1 MEVVRFCT
9 RLMPRGISFLT
20 YNRWNLNIFKKEFSL
35 FYNLKPYLC
44 GDKLCNTQKL
54 YPNGFTKQ
62 IHPMITIANRIK
74 EGLTDSYP
82 VGEITAL
89 TRIIAT
95 EILGIPQMTFFL
107 KDNVEL
113 THEQE
118 ATLEDAIKRLQKY
131 EPIQYIQGYS
141 DFSGLRF
148 KVTPATL
155 IPRPE
160 TSELVEWIASE
171 YSSKTVNILD
181 IGTGSGCIAIS
192 LAHKLPES
200 NVTAW
205 DISTAALAVAAENS
219 RNNGTEVTFERVD
232 ILSYE
237 PKSAQ
242 FDIIVSNPPYIKEN
256 EKSAMHNNVLDW
268 EPHTALFVPDSDPLL
283 FYRTIA
289 EKGLQMLAPNGTL
302 YFEINRAHGAETMKM
317 LADYGYTDIE
327 LRKDFADN
335 DRMIKAT
342 RP

>member
-1 MEVVRFCT
+1 MKRIAQIINEKLSGYYTQSEV
-9 RLMPRGISFLT
+9 S
-20 YNRWNLNIFKKEFSL
+20 
-35 FYNLKPYLC
+35 
-44 GDKLCNTQKL
+44 
-54 YPNGFTKQ
+54 
-62 IHPMITIANRIK
+62 
-74 EGLTDSYP
+74 
-82 VGEITAL
+82 AL

-95 EILGIPQMTFFL
+95 EMLGVPQMTFFL
-107 KDNVEL
+107 KDEVTL
-113 THEQE
+113 TDEQE
-118 ATLEDAIKRLQKY
+118 TLLYNTINRLQEY

-141 DFSGLRF
+141 DFCGLSF

-171 YSSKTVNILD
+171 SSCKAVNILD

-200 NVTAW
+200 KVTAW
-205 DISTAALAVAAENS
+205 DISNAALAVAAENS
-219 RNNGTEVTFERVD
+219 RNNGTEVTFEHVD

-256 EKSAMHNNVLDW
+256 EKSAMHNNVLNW

-289 EKGLQMLAPNGTL
+289 KKGLTLLKPGGTL
-302 YFEINRAHGAETMKM
+302 YFEINRAHGAETVEM
-317 LADYGYTDIE
+317 LAGLGYTGIE

-342 RP
+342 RQ

>member
-1 MEVVRFCT
+1 MGTTIQQPEVKRIAQIIYDE
-9 RLMPRGISFLT
+9 LSG
-20 YNRWNLNIFKKEFSL
+20 Y
-35 FYNLKPYLC
+35 Y
-44 GDKLCNTQKL
+44 TQS
-54 YPNGFTKQ
+54 
-62 IHPMITIANRIK
+62 
-74 EGLTDSYP
+74 EVS
-82 VGEITAL
+82 AL

-95 EILGIPQMTFFL
+95 EMLGVAQMTYFL
-107 KDNVEL
+107 KDDVTL
-113 THEQE
+113 KAEQE
-118 ATLEDAIKRLQKY
+118 AMLFNAIERLKKQ

-141 DFSGLRF
+141 DFCGLRF

-160 TSELVEWIASE
+160 TSELVEWIASD
-171 YSSKTVNILD
+171 YSGKIVNILD

-219 RNNGTEVTFERVD
+219 CNNGTEVTFERVD

-256 EKSAMHNNVLDW
+256 EKSAMHSNVLDW

-317 LADYGYTDIE
+317 LANFGYTDIE

-342 RP
+342 RA

>member
-1 MEVVRFCT
+1 MKRIAQIINEKLSGYYTQSEV
-9 RLMPRGISFLT
+9 S
-20 YNRWNLNIFKKEFSL
+20 
-35 FYNLKPYLC
+35 
-44 GDKLCNTQKL
+44 
-54 YPNGFTKQ
+54 
-62 IHPMITIANRIK
+62 
-74 EGLTDSYP
+74 
-82 VGEITAL
+82 AL
-89 TRIIAT
+89 TRIIAF
-95 EILGIPQMTFFL
+95 EMLGVPQMTFFL

-118 ATLEDAIKRLQKY
+118 ALLYNTINRLQEY

-141 DFSGLRF
+141 DFCGLSF

-160 TSELVEWIASE
+160 TSELVEWIAADHSC
-171 YSSKTVNILD
+171 KAVNILD

-200 NVTAW
+200 KVTAW
-205 DISTAALAVAAENS
+205 DISNDALAVASENS
-219 RNNGTEVTFERVD
+219 CNNGTEITLEQVD

-237 PKSAQ
+237 PNSAH

-289 EKGLQMLAPNGTL
+289 KKGLTLLKPGGTL
-302 YFEINRAHGAETMKM
+302 YFEINRAHGAETVEM
-317 LADYGYTDIE
+317 LADLGYTGIE

-342 RP
+342 RQ